1 MAVKSLEDL
10 FYETLRDIY
19 YAEKKLVGA
28 LPKMA
33 KLAQSPDL
41 RQAMEKHLGE
51 TKVHVERVEQIFET
65 LGKRATAKKCEA
77 MDGIISEAEEV
88 ADDVK
93 AEEVVDAALISS
105 AQTVEHYEIAR
116 YGTLCAWARELGM
129 NDAEQL
135 LQTTLDEEKATDE
148 KLTMLAEEAVNQ
160 RAAA

>member
-1 MAVKSLEDL
+1 
-10 FYETLRDIY
+10 
-19 YAEKKLVGA
+19 
-28 LPKMA
+28 
-33 KLAQSPDL
+33 
-41 RQAMEKHLGE
+41 MEKHLGE

-77 MDGIISEAEEV
+77 MDGIISEADEV

-148 KLTMLAEEAVNQ
+148 KLTCSPK
-160 RAAA
+160 RR

>member
-10 FYETLRDIY
+10 FYDTLRDIY
-19 YAEKKLVGA
+19 YAEKKLVTA

-33 KLAQSPDL
+33 NLAQSGEL
-41 RQAMEKHLGE
+41 RQAMQKHLEE
-51 TKVHVERVEQIFET
+51 TREHVQRLEQVFET

-77 MDGIISEAEEV
+77 MDGIIAEAEEV
-88 ADDVK
+88 ASEIK

-129 NDAEQL
+129 EDVEQL
-135 LQTTLDEEKATDE
+135 LQQTLEEEKATDE
-148 KLTMLAEEAVNQ
+148 KLLMLAEEAVNQ